1 MLATL
6 VGIGGLA
13 VSSLAANATG
23 ACASRLSCVGVRL
36 PAPMTIT
43 TGGVRFRVA
52 RDGRV
57 RRIGDS
63 RSLYPRDAA
72 WFPGTGVWFWI
83 QHGHL
88 VVGRGG
94 RTLWR
99 SHGEIASPSQVG
111 VITASSRTVAFQHD
125 HQLYLAPLKGAER
138 PVARRELP
146 LGWTRGGLYTYRYQA
161 RQLLLRSSTG
171 VLLKVIAR
179 RPLGSDYD
187 VANGSLYF
195 IGDGTLMS
203 AHGARIQRLASLS
216 GLGLS
221 ADSFL
226 RPLGRLLELEDDHRL
241 VVLHTDGTV
250 FAWTP
255 LPRSHGQSENI
266 SSSLVTAPR
275 ASAVAFAAASGQTAD
290 PDAARRSSGTE
301 TVYLLRPGAHTAMPV
316 HRERVT
322 FAPCERGASLEWHG
336 RWLLYS
342 ATEGN
347 LAVIDTA
354 GGHRAIELD
363 RLGRRLLGTR
373 DGFSADWSG
382 QPTEL

>member
-1 MLATL
+1 L
-6 VGIGGLA
+6 VGVGGLA
-13 VSSLAANATG
+13 VGSLGANATST
-23 ACASRLSCVGVRL
+23 CARQLPCVGVRL
-36 PAPMTIT
+36 PAPITIT
-43 TGGVRFRVA
+43 TGGVSFLVG
-52 RDGRV
+52 RDGHV
-57 RRIGDS
+57 RHVPGS
-63 RSLYPRDAA
+63 RSPYPRGAA
-72 WFPGTGVWFWI
+72 WFPATSVWFRI

-88 VVGRGG
+88 VVGRAG

-99 SHGEIASPSQVG
+99 SYGEIASASQVG
-111 VITASSRTVAFQHD
+111 VIAASSHFVAFQHD

-146 LGWTRGGLYTYRYQA
+146 LGWTREGLYTYRYQGQ
-161 RQLLLRSSTG
+161 QLLLRSSTG
-171 VLLKVIAR
+171 TLVKVIAR
-179 RPLGSDYD
+179 GPLVSDYD
-187 VANGSLYF
+187 VANGSLVF
-195 IGDGTLMS
+195 ISHGFVMS
-203 AHGARIQRLASLS
+203 ARGARVQRLASLS

-221 ADSFL
+221 ADPFL
-226 RPLGRLLELEDDHRL
+226 QPIGRLLALEDGHRL

-255 LPRSHGQSENI
+255 LPRSDGQSETI

-275 ASAVAFAAASGQTAD
+275 ASAIAFAAASGQTAD
-290 PDAARRSSGTE
+290 PNAARRSSGTE

-322 FAPCERGASLEWHG
+322 FAPCERGASLEWRG

-342 ATEGN
+342 DTEGK
-347 LAVIDTA
+347 LAVIDAT

-363 RLGRRLLGTR
+363 RFGTRLLGTR

-382 QPTEL
+382 QPTTL